1 MVSKSQDVVNDEL
14 KGIVR
19 AIKIWGMVF
28 DILFVMPQHKKLR
41 NNKTKQLYI
50 SRIVKGMY
58 IYVGVWGGE
67 GKRILRS
74 RRERKIQ
81 RSILF

>member
-1 MVSKSQDVVNDEL
+1 MMNL
-14 KGIVR
+14 KEECG

-28 DILFVMPQHKKLR
+28 DILFVMSQHKKLR
-41 NNKTKQLYI
+41 NDKTKQLYI
-50 SRIVKGMY
+50 STIVKGMY

-67 GKRILRS
+67 GKRILRRS